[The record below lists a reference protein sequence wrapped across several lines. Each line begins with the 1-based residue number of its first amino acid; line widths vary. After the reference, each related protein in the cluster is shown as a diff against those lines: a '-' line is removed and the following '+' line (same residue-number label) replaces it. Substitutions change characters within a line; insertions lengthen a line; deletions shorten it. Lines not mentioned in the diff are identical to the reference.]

1 MKVDEVRV
9 LEERVS
15 AELKRAQAMNV
26 VQAEPAGDRAKPSL
40 ERQGFDARQAGY
52 VGSSTFILQDQD
64 LRINAEPEQSPVQS
78 LQRDPGP
85 ATRVAHAFVY
95 VQDSHVFASSPGVS
109 RSRP

>member
-15 AELKRAQAMNV
+15 AELKRAKAMNV
-26 VQAEPAGDRAKPSL
+26 VEAEPAGDRAKPGL
-40 ERQGFDARQAGY
+40 ERKGLDARQARY
-52 VGSSTFILQDQD
+52 VGSGAFVLQSQD
-64 LRINAEPEQSPVQS
+64 LRIDPEPEQGSVQS
-78 LQRDPGP
+78 LHRDPRS
-85 ATRVAHAFVY
+85 ATRMAYAFVY